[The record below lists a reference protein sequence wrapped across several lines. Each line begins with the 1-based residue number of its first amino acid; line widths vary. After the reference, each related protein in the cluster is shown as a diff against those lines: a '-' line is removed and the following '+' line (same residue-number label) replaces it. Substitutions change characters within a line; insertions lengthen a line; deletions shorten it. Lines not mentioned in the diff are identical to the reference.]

1 MNEMNYIYINDKR
14 DREGS
19 KCYWKDSN
27 GTFQEYGS
35 KIGKEKEYDSR
46 QGSHKKDFKTNT
58 AMQVMTRLKFKVKNE
73 EYDAVENYL
82 KSKNQLVP
90 NSEVTRYWIPN
101 EVFIKQMEESGFWFE
116 VVEDNRGEEVMQ
128 RLLSE
133 ANARSRAE
141 QFDTS
146 KITGTFS
153 ILREKQNIEQE
164 VTFNDD
170 GTMTSNLVP
179 DIYTSYHY
187 AFEDAYRKYLKLDND
202 VWYRKTEEGKRLH
215 KELVSPVNLKNAMRK
230 SDGIKLGELLKKKE
244 TA

>member
-1 MNEMNYIYINDKR
+1 MNEMNYIYIIDKR
-14 DREGS
+14 DRQGS
-19 KCYWKDSN
+19 RCYWKDSD
-27 GTFQEYGS
+27 GKVLEYGS

-46 QGSHKKDFKTNT
+46 QGSHRKDFKTNT
-58 AMQVMTRLKFKVKNE
+58 AMQVITRLKFKVRTE
-73 EYDAVENYL
+73 DYDAIEKYL
-82 KSKNQLVP
+82 HSKNTMIP
-90 NSEVTRYWIPN
+90 NTEWTRYWISN
-101 EVFIKQMEESGFWFE
+101 MDLIKQMEESKFWFE
-116 VVEDNRGEEVMQ
+116 VVDNNEGEEVME

-133 ANARSRAE
+133 ANARSGAE

-202 VWYRKTEEGKRLH
+202 VWYRKTEDGKRLH